1 MLLGAAVGS
10 LVLLALAPIAGAQA
24 AGAIQG
30 IVTEAAGAKGP
41 LEGVEVEVLK
51 AASEEF
57 VESTTTDSAGE
68 YHVENLPAGSYKV
81 DFSPPLGSEFI
92 GQFYKDASSFAAA
105 TPVAVT
111 EGVTSTGINA
121 ELVKGA
127 TISGTVQAEGVDL
140 AGSEVIVLPVG
151 NGEPSFFGFATSKAG
166 GAYSVAGVPP
176 GEYTVEFTAPFGE
189 NLVPQFWNAKESLG
203 QATPVPVSG
212 ETAVESIDANLHVG
226 AQISGTVTDA
236 ATHQPVA
243 NVFVL
248 ASNSRGFEFFG
259 GDAETNANGQYTIPG
274 LATGSYTLQFFAEGS
289 TEYLALKSGLVSV
302 TQPNT
307 TSGVNVSLMRAAPVN
322 TSAPTISGTP
332 TVGGQAL
339 SCSPGSWTGRGTLKF
354 SYQWARD
361 GAAIANAT
369 MPSYVVQAADQG
381 HGLTCQVTATN
392 AVGRATA
399 QSATLPVAAA
409 LTPIGH
415 AVHPGGGGAL
425 RRVVSSSI
433 ATVSAGIA
441 RLRLTC
447 RGPARCVGTLKLVRV
462 VVVRTRRGRRTI
474 VSRRSILLAQGAYS
488 IARGR
493 SGQAS
498 MRLTRAGRRRL
509 AHARRHRLATTLV
522 LTVKGGFAIRQ
533 SVLLVKATPRRRH

>member
-1 MLLGAAVGS
+1 MLLAAAMGS
-10 LVLLALAPIAGAQA
+10 VVLLALAPVAGAQA

-30 IVTEAAGAKGP
+30 IVSEAAGAKAP
-41 LEGVEVEVLK
+41 LKGVNVEVLK
-51 AASEEF
+51 AANEEF
-57 VESTTTDSAGE
+57 VELTTTDAAGE
-68 YHVENLPAGSYKV
+68 YHVEGLPAGSYKV
-81 DFSPPLGSEFI
+81 DFSPPFGSEFI
-92 GQFYKDASSFAAA
+92 GQFYKGASTFTAA
-105 TPVAVT
+105 TPVPVT

-127 TISGTVQAEGVDL
+127 TISGAVRAEGVGF
-140 AGSEVIVLPVG
+140 AGAEVIVLPVG

-166 GAYSVAGVPP
+166 GTYSVAGVPP
-176 GEYTVEFTAPFGE
+176 GEYTVEFTAPFGA
-189 NLVPQFWNAKESLG
+189 NLVPQFWNARESSG

-212 ETAVESIDANLHVG
+212 ETGVEHIDANLPIG

-236 ATHQPVA
+236 TTHQPVA

-259 GDAETNANGQYTIPG
+259 GDAETDANGHYTIPG
-274 LATGSYTLQFFAEGS
+274 LATGSYTLAFFAEGS
-289 TEYLALKSGLVSV
+289 TEYLALNSGLIAV

-307 TSGVNVSLMRAAPVN
+307 TSGVNVSLTRAAPVN

-369 MPSYVVQAADQG
+369 TPSYVVQAVDQG

-399 QSATLPVAAA
+399 QSSALAVPAAPK
-409 LTPIGH
+409 PI
-415 AVHPGGGGAL
+415 VHPGGP
-425 RRVVSSSI
+425 RVVQRVVSSSV
-433 ATVSAGIA
+433 ATVFAGIA

-447 RGPARCVGTLKLVRV
+447 RGPASCVGTLRLVRV
-462 VVVRTRRGRRTI
+462 VLVRTRHGHRTI

-493 SGQAS
+493 SGQAA

-522 LTVKGGFAIRQ
+522 LTVRGGFATRQ
-533 SVLLVKATPRRRH
+533 SVLLVRATPRRRH